1 MFRVVILGH
10 SDMLANLIIGATDAK
25 CKIVG
30 VFRYERL
37 KTCTIYRKL
46 KDFFLPS
53 KEYSYI
59 KSYNLPE
66 IKAKSANSEAFKKEL
81 LKLNPDIVL
90 VGTWSEKLKKEII
103 QLPKIAMIN
112 AHPSL
117 LPKYRGPNPYLQ
129 TIWNREEK
137 SGITFHLMNEE
148 FDSGSILLQK
158 SIEIKPNDT
167 GKELRERTVLTAR
180 SAVTELLNML
190 ADDFIIPVDQS
201 KERATYQPQITND
214 DVMINFNQT
223 AEEISAHIRAF
234 YPWAKTYFE
243 HNNKFFIPNPYSLE
257 IMENDTE
264 HSSTGI
270 ITNKNPQEKS
280 LTIVCGD
287 GKLLKMSNLKLYG
300 LLNRFKTSSYIKNK
314 VKISDCIPCSSN

>member
-1 MFRVVILGH
+1 MFKIVILGH
-10 SDMLANLIIGATDAK
+10 GDMLSNLIIGATDAK

-37 KTCTIYRKL
+37 KTCSIYRKL

-66 IKAKSANSEAFKKEL
+66 IKAKSANSEEFKREL
-81 LKLNPDIVL
+81 LALNPDIVL
-90 VGTWSEKLKKEII
+90 VGTWSEKLKKDIV

-129 TIWNREEK
+129 TIWHREK
-137 SGITFHLMNEE
+137 QSGITFHLMNEK
-148 FDSGSILLQK
+148 FDSGAILLQK
-158 SIEIKPNDT
+158 TVEIKPDDT
-167 GKELRERTVLTAR
+167 GKELKERTVLTAR

-201 KERATYQPQITND
+201 EERATYYPQIKQD
-214 DVMINFNQT
+214 DIMLDFKQS

-234 YPWAKTYFE
+234 HPWSKTFFE
-243 HNNKFFIPNPYSLE
+243 HKNKFFIPNPYALE
-257 IMENDTE
+257 ILENTTE
-264 HSSTGI
+264 LKETGQI
-270 ITNKNPQEKS
+270 IDKNNKEKS
-280 LTIVCGD
+280 ITVVCGD

-300 LLNRFKTSSYIKNK
+300 ILNKLFCSFYIEHFVKKHDKLL
-314 VKISDCIPCSSN
+314 

>member
-10 SDMLANLIIGATDAK
+10 SDMLANLIIGASDAK

-37 KTCTIYRKL
+37 KKNRFIRKL

-66 IKAKSANSEAFKKEL
+66 IKAKSANSEEFKREL

-112 AHPSL
+112 THPSL

-129 TIWNREEK
+129 TIWNREK
-137 SGITFHLMNEE
+137 TSGITFHLMNEE
-148 FDSGSILLQK
+148 FDAGPILLQK
-158 SIEIKPNDT
+158 TVEIKLDDT
-167 GKELRERTVLTAR
+167 GKELRDRTVFTVR

-201 KERATYQPQITND
+201 EERATYQPQVKGESAMLD
-214 DVMINFNQT
+214 FVQS

-234 YPWAKTYFE
+234 HPWGRTFLE
-243 HNNKFFIPNPYSLE
+243 HKNKFFIPNPYKIE
-257 IMENDTE
+257 IIEKNLKEFTIGEIVDVDYKTK
-264 HSSTGI
+264 S
-270 ITNKNPQEKS
+270 ITV
-280 LTIVCGD
+280 VCGD
-287 GKLLKMSNLKLYG
+287 GNLLKMSDLKLYG
-300 LLNRFKTSSYIKNK
+300 FWNKFSCKSYIKNK
-314 VKISDCIPCSSN
+314 VKISDIVPHSSI

>member
-1 MFRVVILGH
+1 MFKIVILGH
-10 SDMLANLIIGATDAK
+10 GDMLSNLIIGATDAK

-37 KTCTIYRKL
+37 KTCLIYRKL

-59 KSYNLPE
+59 RSYDLPE
-66 IKAKSANSEAFKKEL
+66 IKAKSANSEEFKREL
-81 LKLNPDIVL
+81 LALNPDIVL
-90 VGTWSEKLKKEII
+90 VGTWSEKLKKDIV

-112 AHPSL
+112 VHPSL

-129 TIWNREEK
+129 TIWHREK
-137 SGITFHLMNEE
+137 QSGITFHLMNEK
-148 FDSGSILLQK
+148 FDAGAILLQK
-158 SIEIKPNDT
+158 IVEIKPDDT
-167 GKELRERTVLTAR
+167 GKELKERTVLTAR

-201 KERATYQPQITND
+201 EERATYFSQIKPK
-214 DVMINFNQT
+214 DVMLDFKQS

-234 YPWAKTYFE
+234 HPWSKTFFE
-243 HNNKFFIPNPYSLE
+243 HKNKFFIPSPYDLRILE
-257 IMENDTE
+257 NTTEIKENGKIVDKN
-264 HSSTGI
+264 
-270 ITNKNPQEKS
+270 NKEKS
-280 LTIVCGD
+280 ITVVCGD

-300 LLNRFKTSSYIKNK
+300 ILNKPFCSFYIKHF
-314 VKISDCIPCSSN
+314 VKKHDKLL

>member
-10 SDMLANLIIGATDAK
+10 GDMLSNLIIGATDAK

-37 KTCTIYRKL
+37 KTCSIYRKI

-59 KSYNLPE
+59 KSYCLPE
-66 IKAKSANSEAFKKEL
+66 IKAKSANSEEFKKEL
-81 LKLNPDIVL
+81 LSLNPDIVL
-90 VGTWSEKLKKEII
+90 VGTWSEKINKDIV

-129 TIWNREEK
+129 TIWHQEK
-137 SGITFHLMNEE
+137 QSGITFHLMNEK
-148 FDSGSILLQK
+148 FDAGAILLQK
-158 SIEIKPNDT
+158 TVEIKPDDT
-167 GKELRERTVLTAR
+167 GKELKERTVLTAR

-201 KERATYQPQITND
+201 EERATYYPQITND
-214 DVMINFNQT
+214 DVMIDFKKS
-223 AEEISAHIRAF
+223 AEEIYAHIRAF
-234 YPWAKTYFE
+234 HPWSKTFFE
-243 HNNKFFIPNPYSLE
+243 YENKFFIPNPYAVE
-257 IMENDTE
+257 ILDNNTE
-264 HSSTGI
+264 TQEIGEI
-270 ITNKNPQEKS
+270 IEKNHKEKS
-280 LTIVCGD
+280 ITVVCGD
-287 GKLLKMSNLKLYG
+287 GKLLKMSKLNLYG
-300 LLNRFKTSSYIKNK
+300 HLNKPFTSFYIKKCVKEHGK
-314 VKISDCIPCSSN
+314 VS